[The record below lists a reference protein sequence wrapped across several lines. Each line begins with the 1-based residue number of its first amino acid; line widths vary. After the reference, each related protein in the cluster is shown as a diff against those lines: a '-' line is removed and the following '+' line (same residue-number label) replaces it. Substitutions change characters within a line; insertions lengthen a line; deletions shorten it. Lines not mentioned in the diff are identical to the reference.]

1 MEEKEVEGRW
11 SRTTWPREDTRSK
24 GSTQLTSIYPKMTC
38 ILVIL
43 TSTHFPQGIPMQR
56 EDKLE

>member
-11 SRTTWPREDTRSK
+11 SKTTWPGEATSSK
-24 GSTQLTSIYPKMTC
+24 GSTLLDSIYPKMAC

-43 TSTHFPQGIPMQR
+43 TSTHFPRGIPMQW

>member
-11 SRTTWPREDTRSK
+11 SKTTWPREDTRSK

-43 TSTHFPQGIPMQR
+43 TSTHFTQGIPMQWK
-56 EDKLE
+56 DKLE